1 MYQLTNG
8 SQGRNFPQVVRQAD
22 VAESSPTSGSG
33 WGAVTRAGQRSGAY
47 ADGEEAERV
56 LRRTLGPT
64 AWAVLADLCMDA
76 EVDDGGATV
85 VATSARRVAAHLGIG
100 KDTAARA
107 LGKLSA
113 AGLLRR
119 RPQGANAAGRFTC
132 GAYELRPASS
142 LAMTPCRSGADT
154 VLRPPSES
162 GASGDLPS
170 VSPTAATGVVG
181 STSRRRRPRATV
193 GPQPGQLSLLE
204 PTPGDAGNLESSR

>member
-1 MYQLTNG
+1 MYQLTSG

-22 VAESSPTSGSG
+22 VAESSPTSGAG
-33 WGAVTRAGQRSGAY
+33 RGAVARAGQRSGAQP
-47 ADGEEAERV
+47 DGEEAERV

-64 AWAVLADLCMDA
+64 AWAVLADLRLDA
-76 EVDDGGATV
+76 ELDDGGATV

-107 LGKLSA
+107 LGRLSA

-132 GAYELRPASS
+132 GAYELCLAS
-142 LAMTPCRSGADT
+142 AVGMTPCRSGEDT
-154 VLRPPSES
+154 VRRPPSES
-162 GASGDLPS
+162 AAIGDSPS
-170 VSPTAATGVVG
+170 VSLTAAMGVVG

-204 PTPGDAGNLESSR
+204 SASGDADNLESSR

>member
-22 VAESSPTSGSG
+22 VAESSPTSGWG
-33 WGAVTRAGQRSGAY
+33 RGAVIQAGQRSGAS
-47 ADGEEAERV
+47 AGGEEAERV
-56 LRRTLGPT
+56 LRRSLGPA
-64 AWAVLADLCMDA
+64 AWAVLADLRLDA

-100 KDTAARA
+100 KNTAARA
-107 LGKLSA
+107 LARLSA

-119 RPQGANAAGRFTC
+119 RPQGANADGRFTC
-132 GAYELRPASS
+132 GTYELCLASEV
-142 LAMTPCRSGADT
+142 AMTPCRSGEDT
-154 VLRPPSES
+154 VSHLPSES
-162 GASGDLPS
+162 AAIGDPPS
-170 VSPTAATGVVG
+170 VSLNAATGVLG